1 MDWFF
6 FMKKSYEIV
15 FVKHFYF
22 ILLRQINTILKY
34 PEASGQHKNTT
45 KTFSLFMNSTTLYE
59 KELSFQADRRKAAV
73 EFIKIISDLWYDKS
87 IELMLFRNQLIDR
100 NVSDIMNLHEY
111 AGEFVQKPINVF
123 DTVEIARA
131 IENLD
136 LPPSRIDIGKLTYE
150 YHLEDNK
157 YHDSRAFVIDKLKNA
172 KNSKDIKPKDVVL
185 YGFGRIGRLLAREM
199 MSKIG
204 KGQQLRLR
212 AIVTRDKNDAV
223 SLEKRA
229 SLLRYDSIHGDF
241 EGSVQADVAN
251 NALIINGTTVHIIT
265 ANAPEEIDYT
275 KYGIENALL
284 IDNTGAFT
292 TEEALKRHLVSK
304 GVDKVLLTAPGKG
317 VPNIVYGVNHN
328 EYNPDEVAIFS
339 AASCTTNAITPILK
353 AVEDTLGVVKGH
365 LETIHAY
372 TNDQNLVDNMH
383 KKYRRGRAA
392 ALNMVITETGAG
404 SAVAKA
410 LPSLTGKLTSNAI
423 RVPVPNGSLVV
434 LNLEVS
440 KETSLENINAIMRS
454 YALEGEL
461 VEQIK
466 YSLNNELVSSDIV
479 GTSAPSI
486 YDSNATIVSGD
497 GKNIVLYVWYDNE
510 YGYSHQVIRLAKYIA
525 KVRRFTYY

>member
-1 MDWFF
+1 
-6 FMKKSYEIV
+6 MKK
-15 FVKHFYF
+15 
-22 ILLRQINTILKY
+22 N
-34 PEASGQHKNTT
+34 
-45 KTFSLFMNSTTLYE
+45 TLYE
-59 KELSFQADRRKAAV
+59 KEVSFQADRRKAGI

-87 IELMLFRNQLIDR
+87 IELVLFRNQLIDR
-100 NVSDIMNLHEY
+100 NVSDIINLHEY
-111 AGEFVQKPINVF
+111 AAEFVQKPINVF
-123 DTVEIARA
+123 DTVEIANT
-131 IENLD
+131 IVNLD
-136 LPPSRIDIGKLTYE
+136 LPPSKIDIGKLTYE

-157 YHDSRAFVIDKLKNA
+157 YHDAKAFVIDKLKNA
-172 KNSKDIKPKDVVL
+172 KNAKNIKPKDVVL

-212 AIVTRDKNDAV
+212 AIVTRDRNDAN

-229 SLLRYDSIHGDF
+229 SLLRYDSVHGDF
-241 EGSVQADVAN
+241 EGSVQADVEN

-265 ANAPEEIDYT
+265 SNAPEEIDYT
-275 KYGIENALL
+275 KYGIEDALV

-304 GVDKVLLTAPGKG
+304 GVNKVLLTAPGKG

-328 EYNPDEVAIFS
+328 DYNPDKVDIYS
-339 AASCTTNAITPILK
+339 AASCTTNAITPILQV
-353 AVEDTLGVVKGH
+353 VEETLGVVKGH

-410 LPSLTGKLTSNAI
+410 LPSLAGKLTSNAI

-434 LNLEVS
+434 LNLEVG
-440 KETSLENINAIMRS
+440 KTTSIEEVNGIMRQ

-486 YDSNATIVSGD
+486 FDSNATIVSGD

-525 KVRRFTYY
+525 KVRRYTYY

>member
-1 MDWFF
+1 M
-6 FMKKSYEIV
+6 S
-15 FVKHFYF
+15 
-22 ILLRQINTILKY
+22 NT
-34 PEASGQHKNTT
+34 Q
-45 KTFSLFMNSTTLYE
+45 LYE
-59 KELSFQADRRKAAV
+59 KEIAKQADRRRACV
-73 EFIKIISDLWYDKS
+73 ELIKTISDLWYDKS
-87 IELMLFRNQLIDR
+87 TEMVLFRNQLINR
-100 NVSDIMNLHEY
+100 NVSDIINLHEY
-111 AGEFVQKPINVF
+111 AGEFVGKPISIF
-123 DTVEIARA
+123 DSVEIAKA
-131 IENLD
+131 ILSSD
-136 LPPSRIDIGKLTYE
+136 LPPAKLDLGKLTYE
-150 YHLEDNK
+150 FSTGNYSDA
-157 YHDSRAFVIDKLKNA
+157 RRFVLDKLSDAKDFKN
-172 KNSKDIKPKDVVL
+172 NQPKDVVL
-185 YGFGRIGRLLAREM
+185 YGFGRIGRLLAREL
-199 MSKIG
+199 MSKAG
-204 KGQQLRLR
+204 KGTQLRLR

-241 EGSVQADVAN
+241 EGSVVADVEN
-251 NALIINGTTVHIIT
+251 QALIINGTTVHVIT
-265 ANAPEEIDYT
+265 ANAPEDIDYT
-275 KYGIENALL
+275 KYGFDNALV

-292 TEEALKRHLVSK
+292 TKEALERHLTSK

-317 VPNIVYGVNHN
+317 VPNIVHGVNQN
-328 EYNPDEVAIFS
+328 EYNPDEVKIFS

-410 LPSLTGKLTSNAI
+410 LPSLAGKLTSNAI

-434 LNLEVS
+434 LNLEVG
-440 KETSLENINAIMRS
+440 KTTSADEVNAIMKK
-454 YALEGEL
+454 YALEGDL

-479 GTSAPSI
+479 GTSAPAI
-486 YDSNATIVSGD
+486 FDSNATIVSAD

-525 KVRRFTYY
+525 KVRRYTYY

>member
-1 MDWFF
+1 M
-6 FMKKSYEIV
+6 
-15 FVKHFYF
+15 
-22 ILLRQINTILKY
+22 
-34 PEASGQHKNTT
+34 TT
-45 KTFSLFMNSTTLYE
+45 NQQYE
-59 KELSFQADRRKAAV
+59 KELAFQVDRRKAAIDI
-73 EFIKIISDLWYDKS
+73 IKIVSDLWYDKS
-87 IELMLFRNQLIDR
+87 IELIFFRNPLLNR
-100 NVSDIMNLHEY
+100 NVSDVMNLHEY
-111 AGEFVQKPINVF
+111 AGEFIQKPINVF
-123 DTVEIARA
+123 DTVEIAKA
-131 IENLD
+131 LSNLD
-136 LPPSRIDIGKLTYE
+136 LPPSRIDIGKLTFE
-150 YHLEDNK
+150 FHLETNTV
-157 YHDSRAFVIDKLKNA
+157 HDPRAFVIDRLKD
-172 KNSKDIKPKDVVL
+172 SKKSQEIKPKDVVL

-204 KGQQLRLR
+204 KGEQLRLR
-212 AIVTRDKNDAV
+212 AIVTRDRNDAQ

-229 SLLRYDSIHGDF
+229 SLLRYDSVHGDF
-241 EGSVQADVAN
+241 EGSVSADIDN
-251 NALIINGTTVHIIT
+251 NALVINGTTVHIIT
-265 ANAPEEIDYT
+265 ASGPEEIDYT
-275 KYGIENALL
+275 QFGIEDALV

-292 TEEALKRHLVSK
+292 TEEALKRHLISK
-304 GVDKVLLTAPGKG
+304 GVEKVLLTAPGKG
-317 VPNIVYGVNHN
+317 VPNIVHGVNHN
-328 EYNPDEVAIFS
+328 DYNPDEVKIYS
-339 AASCTTNAITPILK
+339 AASCTTNAITPVLK
-353 AVEDTLGVVKGH
+353 AIEDTLGVVKGH

-410 LPSLTGKLTSNAI
+410 LPSLAEKLTSNAI

-434 LNLEVS
+434 LNLEVG
-440 KETSLENINAIMRS
+440 KTTTVEEVNNIMRK

-510 YGYSHQVIRLAKYIA
+510 YGYSHQVIRLAKYIS
-525 KVRRFTYY
+525 KVRRYTYY

>member
-1 MDWFF
+1 
-6 FMKKSYEIV
+6 
-15 FVKHFYF
+15 
-22 ILLRQINTILKY
+22 
-34 PEASGQHKNTT
+34 
-45 KTFSLFMNSTTLYE
+45 MNQTTLYE
-59 KELSFQADRRKAAV
+59 KEIAFQADRRKAGV
-73 EFIKIISDLWYDKS
+73 EFIKIISDLWFDKS
-87 IELMLFRNQLIDR
+87 IELVLFRNQLIDK
-100 NVSDIMNLHEY
+100 NVSEIINLHEY
-111 AGEFVQKPINVF
+111 ALAFVGKPINVF
-123 DTVEIARA
+123 DSVEIANA
-131 IENLD
+131 IADLD

-157 YHDSRAFVIDKLKNA
+157 YNDAKAFVIDKLKKA
-172 KNSKDIKPKDVVL
+172 KSFQEIKPKDVVL

-212 AIVTRDKNDAV
+212 AIVTRDKNDAIL
-223 SLEKRA
+223 LEKRA
-229 SLLRYDSIHGDF
+229 SLLRYDSVHGDF
-241 EGSVQADVAN
+241 QGSVIADPDN
-251 NALIINGTTVHIIT
+251 NALLINGTTVHIIT
-265 ANAPEEIDYT
+265 ANSPEEIDYT
-275 KYGIENALL
+275 AYGIEDALI

-292 TEEALKRHLVSK
+292 TEEALKRHLTSK
-304 GVDKVLLTAPGKG
+304 GAEKVLLTAPGKG
-317 VPNIVYGVNHN
+317 VPNIVYGVNH
-328 EYNPDEVAIFS
+328 EDYNPDDVAIFS
-339 AASCTTNAITPILK
+339 AASCTTNAITPVLK

-410 LPSLTGKLTSNAI
+410 LPSLAGKLTSNAI

-434 LNLEVS
+434 LNLEVG
-440 KETSLENINAIMRS
+440 KKTSIAAVNNIMKK

-466 YSLNNELVSSDIV
+466 YSINNELVSSDIV
-479 GTSAPSI
+479 GTSAPAI
-486 YDSNATIVSGD
+486 FDSNATIVSGD

-525 KVRRFTYY
+525 KVRRYTYY

>member
-1 MDWFF
+1 M
-6 FMKKSYEIV
+6 I
-15 FVKHFYF
+15 H
-22 ILLRQINTILKY
+22 T
-34 PEASGQHKNTT
+34 
-45 KTFSLFMNSTTLYE
+45 YE
-59 KELSFQADRRKAAV
+59 KELAFQADRRRAGV
-73 EFIKIISDLWYDKS
+73 EFIKIISDLWYDKA
-87 IELMLFRNQLIDR
+87 IEMVLFRNQLIDR
-100 NVSDIMNLHEY
+100 NVSEIINLHEY
-111 AGEFVQKPINVF
+111 AGEFVGKPITIF
-123 DTVEIARA
+123 DSVEIARA
-131 IENLD
+131 ILALD
-136 LPPSRIDIGKLTYE
+136 LPPSKLDIGKLTYE
-150 YHLEDNK
+150 YFLEDEK
-157 YHDSRAFVIDKLKNA
+157 YNDATAFVLDKLRNA
-172 KNSKDIKPKDVVL
+172 KDFKNNKPKDVVL
-185 YGFGRIGRLLAREM
+185 YGFGRIGRLLAREL
-199 MSKIG
+199 MSKTG
-204 KGQQLRLR
+204 RGNQMRLR

-241 EGSVQADVAN
+241 QGSVVADPQN
-251 NALIINGTTVHIIT
+251 NALIINGTTVHMIT
-265 ANAPEEIDYT
+265 ANGPEEIDYT
-275 KYGIENALL
+275 QFGIDNALV

-292 TEEALKRHLVSK
+292 TQEQLARHLTSK
-304 GVDKVLLTAPGKG
+304 GVEKVLLTAPGKG
-317 VPNIVYGVNHN
+317 VPNIVHGVNQN
-328 EYNPDEVAIFS
+328 EYNPDEVNIFS

-410 LPSLTGKLTSNAI
+410 LPSLAGKLTSNAI

-434 LNLEVS
+434 LNLEVLRP
-440 KETSLENINAIMRS
+440 TSIEEVNAIMKR

-510 YGYSHQVIRLAKYIA
+510 YGYSHQVIRLAKYIS
-525 KVRRFTYY
+525 KVRRYTYY

>member
-1 MDWFF
+1 M
-6 FMKKSYEIV
+6 S
-15 FVKHFYF
+15 
-22 ILLRQINTILKY
+22 NT
-34 PEASGQHKNTT
+34 P
-45 KTFSLFMNSTTLYE
+45 LYQQE
-59 KELSFQADRRKAAV
+59 VSFQVDRRRAGV
-73 EFIKIISDLWYDKS
+73 ELIKIISDLWYDKS
-87 IELMLFRNQLIDR
+87 IELVLFKNQLLDK
-100 NVSDIMNLHEY
+100 NVNDIINLHQY
-111 AGEFVQKPINVF
+111 AGEFVGKPINVF
-123 DTVEIARA
+123 TSVEIAREILS
-131 IENLD
+131 IE
-136 LPPSRIDIGKLTYE
+136 LPPSKLDIGKLTYE
-150 YHLEDNK
+150 YLLEEDN
-157 YHDSRAFVIDKLKNA
+157 YPDARHFVLDKLKDA
-172 KNSKDIKPKDVVL
+172 KSSEEIQPKDVVL
-185 YGFGRIGRLLAREM
+185 YGFGRIGRLLAREL
-199 MSKIG
+199 MSKTG
-204 KGQQLRLR
+204 KGNQLRLR
-212 AIVTRDKNDAV
+212 AIVTRDKNDA
-223 SLEKRA
+223 STLEKRA

-241 EGSVQADVAN
+241 QGSVTADPEN

-265 ANAPEEIDYT
+265 ANSPEEIDYT
-275 KYGIENALL
+275 AYEIDNALV

-292 TEEALKRHLVSK
+292 TEEALSRHLTSK
-304 GVDKVLLTAPGKG
+304 GADKVLLTAPGKG
-317 VPNIVYGVNHN
+317 VPNIVHGVNHN
-328 EYNPDEVAIFS
+328 EYNPDEVNIFS

-410 LPSLTGKLTSNAI
+410 LPSLAGKLTSNAI

-440 KETSLENINAIMRS
+440 KETSISELNAIMKK

-466 YSLNNELVSSDIV
+466 YSMNNELVSSDIV

-486 YDSNATIVSGD
+486 YDSNATIVSAD
-497 GKNIVLYVWYDNE
+497 GKNIVLYIWYDNE